1 MANRRFEMF
10 QYRQV
15 IHRMRMGESD
25 RAIAKSKVMGRL
37 KCAQVRAV
45 AEKSGWLGPVPLPDD
60 AELAAAFETEPIS
73 NPTRQSLSRPYEQ
86 QIQQW
91 TDKGVCLS
99 TIHEA
104 LVNQFGFH
112 GSYSSVRRLAQ
123 QLKKQHPHATCILDF
138 APGEAA
144 QVDFGKGPT
153 ITDVFTGEVIPTWVF
168 VMTLC
173 FSRHMYAEVVPNQ
186 KVETWLACH
195 RRAFEHF
202 NGVPAKLIIDNTK
215 CAITRACFRDPE
227 VQRSYGELAEGYGFL
242 ISPCPPADPEK
253 KGRVEAGV
261 KYVKNRFFPLRQFR
275 SLTDANS
282 QLKQWVMETAG
293 NRIHG
298 TTKQKPLTLF
308 AEGEKHL
315 LRRLPDVPVQI
326 ATWTQLKLHGDCHV
340 RFEKASY
347 SAPFRLVHRQ
357 LWLKATDSSIKL
369 YHNLE
374 LVAAHPRLRRPG
386 TRSTVDEHLPPEAI
400 AYKMQDPQWCLR
412 QAESIGPDCH
422 RLIQQL
428 FADRVLDNL
437 RAAQGIIAL
446 SKKYGTA
453 RLEGA
458 CRRALF
464 FDNPR
469 YRTVKSILVQGL
481 DQSPLPNPAN
491 RLPLSSTY
499 TETARFLRPATE
511 LQLSREG
518 RPS

>member
-10 QYRQV
+10 HYRQV

-25 RAIAKSKVMGRL
+25 RAIAKNKLIGRL

-45 AEKSGWLGPVPLPDD
+45 AEKSGWLGAVPLPDD
-60 AELAAAFETEPIS
+60 AELAAAFATEQTP
-73 NPTRQSLSRPYEQ
+73 NPTRQSLSQPYEQ

-91 TDKGVCLS
+91 TDKGVCWS

-104 LVNQFGFH
+104 LVNQFGFN

-123 QLKKQHPHATCILDF
+123 KLRKQHPHATCILDF

-153 ITDVFTGEVIPTWVF
+153 ITDVFTGEVIPTWIF

-173 FSRHMYAEVVPNQ
+173 FSRHMYAEAVTNQ

-202 NGVPAKLIIDNTK
+202 NGLPAKLIIDNPK

-261 KYVKNRFFPLRQFR
+261 KYVKNRFVPLRHFR

-282 QLKQWVMETAG
+282 QLHQWVMETAG

-298 TTKQKPLTLF
+298 TTKEKPLTLF

-326 ATWTQLKLHGDCHV
+326 STWTQLKLHGDCHV
-340 RFEKASY
+340 RFEKVSY

-357 LWLKATDSSIKL
+357 LWLKATDNSVKL

-374 LVAAHPRLRRPG
+374 LVAAHPRLRKPG
-386 TRSTVDEHLPPEAI
+386 ARSTVEQHLPPEAI

-422 RLIQQL
+422 RLIRHL

-446 SKKYGTA
+446 SKKCGAA
-453 RLEGA
+453 RLESA
-458 CRRALF
+458 CQRALF
-464 FDNPR
+464 FDNAR
-469 YRTVKSILVQGL
+469 YRTVKSILDQGL
-481 DQSPLPNPAN
+481 DQSPLPKLAN
-491 RLPLSSTY
+491 RPPLSSIY
-499 TETARFLRPATE
+499 TDTARFLRPAAE
-511 LQLSREG
+511 LQLSLEG
-518 RPS
+518 RLS

>member
-1 MANRRFEMF
+1 
-10 QYRQV
+10 
-15 IHRMRMGESD
+15 
-25 RAIAKSKVMGRL
+25 
-37 KCAQVRAV
+37 
-45 AEKSGWLGPVPLPDD
+45 
-60 AELAAAFETEPIS
+60 
-73 NPTRQSLSRPYEQ
+73 LSRPYEH

-91 TDKGVCLS
+91 IDKGVRLS

-104 LVNQFGFH
+104 LANQFGFH

-123 QLKKQHPHATCILDF
+123 KLRKQHPHATCILDF
-138 APGEAA
+138 APGEAV
-144 QVDFGKGPT
+144 QVDFGKGPM
-153 ITDVFTGEVIPTWVF
+153 ITDVFTGEVISTWIF

-173 FSRHMYAEVVPNQ
+173 FSRHMYAEMVTNQ

-195 RRAFEHF
+195 RRAFESF
-202 NGVPAKLIIDNTK
+202 NGVPAKVIIDNPK

-261 KYVKNRFFPLRQFR
+261 KYVKNRFVPLRHFR

-315 LRRLPDVPVQI
+315 LRRLPDVPIQI
-326 ATWTQLKLHGDCHV
+326 TTWTQLKLHGDCHV

-357 LWLKATDSSIKL
+357 LWLKATDSSVKL

-374 LVAAHPRLRRPG
+374 LIAAHPRLRKPG
-386 TRSTVDEHLPPEAI
+386 ARSTVEEHLPPEAI

-412 QAESIGPDCH
+412 QAESVGPDCH

-437 RAAQGIIAL
+437 RAAQGIIGL
-446 SKKYGTA
+446 SKKYGA
-453 RLEGA
+453 VRLESA

-469 YRTVKSILVQGL
+469 YRTVKSILEQGL
-481 DQSPLPNPAN
+481 DQSPLPNPAA
-491 RLPLSSTY
+491 RLPLSPTY
-499 TETARFLRPATE
+499 TETARFLRPAADMQPSWE
-511 LQLSREG
+511 R

>member
-1 MANRRFEMF
+1 M
-10 QYRQV
+10 
-15 IHRMRMGESD
+15 
-25 RAIAKSKVMGRL
+25 
-37 KCAQVRAV
+37 
-45 AEKSGWLGPVPLPDD
+45 
-60 AELAAAFETEPIS
+60 
-73 NPTRQSLSRPYEQ
+73 NPTHLSLSLPHEQ
-86 QIQQW
+86 QIQTW
-91 TDKGVCLS
+91 TGKGIRCS
-99 TIHEA
+99 TIHRT
-104 LVNQFGFH
+104 LVDRFGFA

-123 QLKKQHPHATCILDF
+123 KLKKQSPEATCILDF

-144 QVDFGKGPT
+144 QVDFGKGPR
-153 ITDVFTGEVIPTWVF
+153 IPDVFTGEVIPTWIF

-173 FSRHMYAEVVPNQ
+173 FSRHMYAEAVRDQ
-186 KVETWLACH
+186 KIETWLACH
-195 RRAFEHF
+195 RRAFESF
-202 NGVPAKLIIDNTK
+202 NGVPAKLIIDNPQ

-253 KGRVEAGV
+253 KGQVEAGV
-261 KYVKNRFFPLRQFR
+261 KYVKGSFVPLRQFR
-275 SLTDANS
+275 SLADANS
-282 QLKQWVMETAG
+282 QLKRWVLETAG

-298 TTKQKPLTLF
+298 TTHQKPLTLF
-308 AEGEKHL
+308 AESEKHI
-315 LRRLPDVPVQI
+315 LRPVPDVPVQA
-326 ATWTQLKLHGDCHV
+326 ATWTRLKLHGDCHV
-340 RFEKASY
+340 RFEKAFY
-347 SAPFRLVHRQ
+347 SAPFRLVHQ
-357 LWLKATDSSIKL
+357 ELWLKATDTSVKL
-369 YHNLE
+369 YRHLE
-374 LVAAHPRLRRPG
+374 MVAAHPRLRKPG
-386 TRSTVDEHLPPEAI
+386 TRSTADEHLPPEAI

-437 RAAQGIIAL
+437 RAVQGIIAL

-469 YRTVKSILVQGL
+469 YRTVKSILEQGL
-481 DQSPLPNPAN
+481 DQDPLPNPPN
-491 RLPLSSTY
+491 RLPLSSIY
-499 TETARFLRPATE
+499 TDTARFLRPVSKL